1 MKPALWRSIVI
12 YALLAFVAVSL
23 AYAAVQE
30 VRRTPSATA
39 AEQPERAMP
48 PSAAGLDALK
58 GGKGKAAAS
67 VFYATYY
74 HGNVRCPTC
83 MKIEAY
89 SKETIETRFADE
101 IKAGKVAFRM
111 VNYDEKGNEH
121 FKKDYGLSAQ
131 SLIVSEVKAGKEL
144 RWANLEKVWD
154 LTYDKDK
161 FMAYVEGEF
170 KAFMQPPAKTSVA
183 TGESLPASMATGGA
197 PAPAASSANTNPAN
211 APKHHIIAYYLH
223 GNTRCP
229 SCIKIESFADAAVH
243 ERFAP
248 ELEDGRLE
256 WRVVNYEEPGNE
268 HYWQDFELEV
278 KTVVLQD
285 LACGEPVRFKR
296 LDRVWDL
303 LDDEQAFGD
312 YIEEEVRQYLEGV

>member
-1 MKPALWRSIVI
+1 MKPLIWKSVFT
-12 YALLAFVAVSL
+12 YMLLAFVAVSL
-23 AYAAVQE
+23 AYAVVQE
-30 VRRTPSATA
+30 VRRAPSATA
-39 AEQPERAMP
+39 AEQPARAMP
-48 PSAAGLDALK
+48 PSDAGLDALK
-58 GGKGKAAAS
+58 GGQAAAS

-83 MKIEAY
+83 VKIEAY
-89 SKETIETRFADE
+89 SKEAIETRFAKE

-121 FKKDYGLSAQ
+121 FKKDYGLAAQ

-161 FMAYVEGEF
+161 FMAYVESEF
-170 KAFMQPPAKTSVA
+170 KAFIKPPAKTSA
-183 TGESLPASMATGGA
+183 AADDTLPASMTAGGEAAPSTPATSEA
-197 PAPAASSANTNPAN
+197 AAASAE
-211 APKHHIIAYYLH
+211 HHIVAYYLH

-248 ELEDGRLE
+248 ELEGGRLE

-285 LACGEPVRFKR
+285 LVGGEQVRYKR

-303 LDDEQAFGD
+303 LADENAFGD